1 MNRKLLLLASV
12 VLMLSSAVYAH
23 TTSTNGTQ
31 SATVIEKLT
40 DLKDNLKDTAKTGI
54 EKFSEKASD
63 IYQSLSTQIDEI
75 LYNLKDQKDAKIISL
90 KQKRDELKKEL
101 DSYNKTES
109 TKTEIM
115 RSNLVKKL
123 EELNEKISDYNKSLK
138 K

>member
-1 MNRKLLLLASV
+1 MNHKLLLLTSV
-12 VLMLSSAVYAH
+12 VLMLSSAAYAH
-23 TTSTNGTQ
+23 TAGTNGTP

-75 LYNLKDQKDAKIISL
+75 LYNLKDQKDAEIISL

-101 DSYNKTES
+101 DGYSKTES
-109 TKTEIM
+109 TKTEMM

-123 EELNEKISDYNKSLK
+123 EELSEKISDYNKSLK